1 MSSWIRPLK
10 NLLGEDEDDD
20 DDDDDGDG
28 DDDDDDDDDGDGDE
42 DEDDVKYALG
52 VKVLETTGVTII

>member
-1 MSSWIRPLK
+1 MSSWISRPLK

-20 DDDDDGDG
+20 DDDDG
-28 DDDDDDDDDGDGDE
+28 DDDDDDDGDGDGDE